1 MNKKK
6 IMSLIMALVMLV
18 GVFSPL
24 TALAAGEKNEVTEK
38 VTLHK
43 LVMSKEDLAAWN
55 SDEIQNKENGYN
67 GTQNTDQL
75 KALLKE
81 GHSAKEVA
89 GVYFA
94 VKDSKGKYVTI
105 KDGATP
111 EYGRVD
117 SLEAQLPDGFKLLA
131 GKTGSKGIE
140 FNTKG
145 LKGAFTI
152 EEIHEKSSY
161 TGEAY
166 VDKKGNELVKNTDGT
181 FYKKG
186 DKNKTEVNKND
197 VITVGT
203 SITGSKAVPVEITLP
218 LVNNDGVV
226 KEAHVYPKNTEDKPK
241 IDKNFDK
248 EKEDEEKNKLVKES
262 DIVSEN
268 KNLDLDLNDNSKD
281 KATVS
286 KKVGDIVPYKVVTEI
301 PAQTKWATAKWDD
314 KMTEGLTY
322 NKGSLSIELKKG
334 TETVTLTK
342 GTDYTLTEDNNGFV
356 LNFEKTGL
364 EKLNNQD
371 ETQNIT
377 LKYTAT
383 LNNKAVADVEES
395 NDITFHYGNKPGH
408 GNTPIPNKPK
418 NGEMEF
424 TKSWDGEAPANASV
438 TVQLYNANTGKAVG
452 EAKTLNAGNSW
463 KATWTGLDNDTEYK
477 VVETAVA
484 GYEAEYSKG
493 DGLGKLGVKNWK
505 SDNPTPLNPSE
516 PKVVNGG
523 KKFVKTNEKEGKELE
538 RLAGAEFYVINNIE
552 GDANKGKYLVTKEK
566 TTTNIATAKKAL
578 EDAVKAY
585 NGLTAEEQKGQKGT
599 EAKNL
604 IDQKQEAYNKA
615 IKENA
620 SDYEWGEK
628 TDANV
633 VVLTS
638 DTEGRFE
645 ITGLA
650 YGSYKLEEKTPPAG
664 FAKLSGDVDF
674 TVGKGSYDG
683 KNAEG
688 NGPAD
693 KHIQYNKANTDKNY
707 GQRVVNK
714 KVSIPQTGGM
724 GTVLFTVVGIS
735 LMAGAV
741 IAMKKN
747 REEA

>member
-6 IMSLIMALVMLV
+6 ILSLIMALVMLV

-24 TALAAGEKNEVTEK
+24 TALAAEADGETE
-38 VTLHK
+38 TLTVHK
-43 LVMSKEDLAAWN
+43 ILM
-55 SDEIQNKENGYN
+55 
-67 GTQNTDQL
+67 T
-75 KALLKE
+75 KE
-81 GHSAKEVA
+81 GLKNHDVNKKGYDGNKIENIKTFFESSAKEID
-89 GVYFA
+89 GVYFKLQKLKA
-94 VKDSKGKYVTI
+94 NVEKDK
-105 KDGATP
+105 
-111 EYGRVD
+111 VD
-117 SLEAQLPDGFKLLA
+117 VNNDDQWEDVA
-131 GKTGSKGIE
+131 GQAGLTGSQKDKTNNKLEGYT

-145 LKGAFTI
+145 LKGQFRIVEVHDKSTYKG
-152 EEIHEKSSY
+152 EK
-161 TGEAY
+161 GETLT
-166 VDKKGNELVKNTDGT
+166 DK
-181 FYKKG
+181 
-186 DKNKTEVNKND
+186 
-197 VITVGT
+197 
-203 SITGSKAVPVEITLP
+203 KAVPSLVTLP
-218 LVNNDGVV
+218 LINDNGVV
-226 KEAHVYPKNTEDKPK
+226 TNAHMYPKNTEDKPK
-241 IDKNFDK
+241 IDKNFDN
-248 EKEDEEKNKLVKES
+248 EKNGDAAAITTGDLTDSTKDVEVKPGYNEA
-262 DIVSEN
+262 D
-268 KNLDLDLNDNSKD
+268 KD
-281 KATVS
+281 QREKGTA
-286 KKVGDIVPYKVVTEI
+286 KKQLGDKVPYKVVTEI
-301 PAQTKWATAKWDD
+301 PAQTKWATAKWHDE
-314 KMTEGLTY
+314 MTEGLTY
-322 NKGSLSIELKKG
+322 NKDLSIELKKG
-334 TETVTLTK
+334 TETVTLTND
-342 GTDYTLTEDNNGFV
+342 TDYKIKNGNNGFI
-356 LNFEKTGL
+356 LEFTKAGL
-364 EKLNNQD
+364 DKLNNKAV
-371 ETQNIT
+371 TQTIT

>member
-24 TALAAGEKNEVTEK
+24 TALAAEADGETE
-38 VTLHK
+38 TLTVHK
-43 LVMSKEDLAAWN
+43 ILM
-55 SDEIQNKENGYN
+55 
-67 GTQNTDQL
+67 T
-75 KALLKE
+75 KE
-81 GHSAKEVA
+81 GLKNHDVNKKGYDGNKIENIKTFFESSAKEID
-89 GVYFA
+89 GVYFKLQKLKA
-94 VKDSKGKYVTI
+94 NVEKDK
-105 KDGATP
+105 
-111 EYGRVD
+111 VD
-117 SLEAQLPDGFKLLA
+117 VNNDDQWEDVA
-131 GKTGSKGIE
+131 GQAGLTGSQKDKTNNKLEGYT

-145 LKGAFTI
+145 LKGQFRIVEVHDKSTYKG
-152 EEIHEKSSY
+152 EK
-161 TGEAY
+161 GETLT
-166 VDKKGNELVKNTDGT
+166 DK
-181 FYKKG
+181 
-186 DKNKTEVNKND
+186 
-197 VITVGT
+197 
-203 SITGSKAVPVEITLP
+203 KAVPSLVTLP
-218 LVNNDGVV
+218 LINDNGVV
-226 KEAHVYPKNTEDKPK
+226 TNAHMYPKNTEDKPK
-241 IDKNFDK
+241 IDKNFDN
-248 EKEDEEKNKLVKES
+248 EKNGDAAAITTGDLTDSTKDVEVKPGYNEA
-262 DIVSEN
+262 D
-268 KNLDLDLNDNSKD
+268 KD
-281 KATVS
+281 QREKGTA
-286 KKVGDIVPYKVVTEI
+286 KKQLGDKVPYKVVTEI
-301 PAQTKWATAKWDD
+301 PAQTKWATAKWHDE
-314 KMTEGLTY
+314 MTEGLTY
-322 NKGSLSIELKKG
+322 NKDLSIELKKG
-334 TETVTLTK
+334 TETVTLTND
-342 GTDYTLTEDNNGFV
+342 TDYKIKDGNNGFI
-356 LNFEKTGL
+356 LEFTKAGL
-364 EKLNNQD
+364 DKLNNKA
-371 ETQNIT
+371 ETQTIT

>member
-6 IMSLIMALVMLV
+6 ILSLIMALVMLV

-24 TALAAGEKNEVTEK
+24 TALAAEADGETE
-38 VTLHK
+38 TLTVHK
-43 LVMSKEDLAAWN
+43 ILM
-55 SDEIQNKENGYN
+55 
-67 GTQNTDQL
+67 T
-75 KALLKE
+75 KE
-81 GHSAKEVA
+81 GLKNHDVNKKGYDGNKIENIKTFFESSAKEID
-89 GVYFA
+89 GVYFKLQKLKA
-94 VKDSKGKYVTI
+94 NVEKDK
-105 KDGATP
+105 
-111 EYGRVD
+111 VD
-117 SLEAQLPDGFKLLA
+117 VNNDDQWEDVA
-131 GKTGSKGIE
+131 GQAGLTGSQKDKTNNKLEGYT

-145 LKGAFTI
+145 LKGQFRIVEVHDKSTYKG
-152 EEIHEKSSY
+152 EK
-161 TGEAY
+161 GETLT
-166 VDKKGNELVKNTDGT
+166 DK
-181 FYKKG
+181 
-186 DKNKTEVNKND
+186 
-197 VITVGT
+197 
-203 SITGSKAVPVEITLP
+203 KAVPSLVTLP
-218 LVNNDGVV
+218 LINDNGVV
-226 KEAHVYPKNTEDKPK
+226 TNAHMYPKNTEDKPK
-241 IDKNFDK
+241 IDKNFDN
-248 EKEDEEKNKLVKES
+248 EKNGDAAAITTGDLTDSTKDVEVKPGYNEA
-262 DIVSEN
+262 D
-268 KNLDLDLNDNSKD
+268 KD
-281 KATVS
+281 QREKGTA
-286 KKVGDIVPYKVVTEI
+286 KKQLGDKVPYKVVTEI
-301 PAQTKWATAKWDD
+301 PAQTKWATAKWHDE
-314 KMTEGLTY
+314 MTEGLTY
-322 NKGSLSIELKKG
+322 NKDLSIELKKG
-334 TETVTLTK
+334 TETVTLTND
-342 GTDYTLTEDNNGFV
+342 TDYKIKDGNNGFI
-356 LNFEKTGL
+356 LEFTKAGL
-364 EKLNNQD
+364 DKLNNKA
-371 ETQNIT
+371 ETQTIT

-741 IAMKKN
+741 IAMKRN

>member
-6 IMSLIMALVMLV
+6 ILSLIMALVMLV

-24 TALAAGEKNEVTEK
+24 TALAAEADGETE
-38 VTLHK
+38 TLTVHK
-43 LVMSKEDLAAWN
+43 ILM
-55 SDEIQNKENGYN
+55 
-67 GTQNTDQL
+67 T
-75 KALLKE
+75 KE
-81 GHSAKEVA
+81 GLKNHDVNKKGYDGNKIENIKTFFESSAKEID
-89 GVYFA
+89 GVYFKLQKLKA
-94 VKDSKGKYVTI
+94 NVEKDK
-105 KDGATP
+105 
-111 EYGRVD
+111 VD
-117 SLEAQLPDGFKLLA
+117 VNNDDQWEDVA
-131 GKTGSKGIE
+131 GQAGLTGSQKDKTNNKLEGYT

-145 LKGAFTI
+145 LKGQFRIVEVHDKSTYKG
-152 EEIHEKSSY
+152 EK
-161 TGEAY
+161 GETLT
-166 VDKKGNELVKNTDGT
+166 DK
-181 FYKKG
+181 
-186 DKNKTEVNKND
+186 
-197 VITVGT
+197 
-203 SITGSKAVPVEITLP
+203 KAVPSLVTLP
-218 LVNNDGVV
+218 LINDNGVV
-226 KEAHVYPKNTEDKPK
+226 TNAHMYPKNTEDKPK
-241 IDKNFDK
+241 IDKNFDN
-248 EKEDEEKNKLVKES
+248 EKNGDAAAITTGDLTDSTKDVEVKPGYNEA
-262 DIVSEN
+262 D
-268 KNLDLDLNDNSKD
+268 KD
-281 KATVS
+281 QREKGTA
-286 KKVGDIVPYKVVTEI
+286 KKQLGDKVPYKVVTEI
-301 PAQTKWATAKWDD
+301 PAQTKWATAKWHDE
-314 KMTEGLTY
+314 MTEGLTY
-322 NKGSLSIELKKG
+322 NKDLSIELKKG
-334 TETVTLTK
+334 TETVTLTND
-342 GTDYTLTEDNNGFV
+342 TDYKIKDGNNGFI
-356 LNFEKTGL
+356 LEFTKAGL
-364 EKLNNQD
+364 DKLNNKA
-371 ETQNIT
+371 ETQTIT

>member
-6 IMSLIMALVMLV
+6 ILSLIMALVMLV

-24 TALAAGEKNEVTEK
+24 TALAAEADGETE
-38 VTLHK
+38 TLTVHK
-43 LVMSKEDLAAWN
+43 ILM
-55 SDEIQNKENGYN
+55 
-67 GTQNTDQL
+67 T
-75 KALLKE
+75 KE
-81 GHSAKEVA
+81 GLKNHDVNKKGYDGNKIENIKTFFESSAKEID
-89 GVYFA
+89 GVYFKLQKLKTN
-94 VKDSKGKYVTI
+94 VEKDK
-105 KDGATP
+105 
-111 EYGRVD
+111 VD
-117 SLEAQLPDGFKLLA
+117 VNNDDQWEDVA
-131 GKTGSKGIE
+131 GQAGLTGSQKDKTNNKLEGYT

-145 LKGAFTI
+145 LKGQFRIVEVHDKSTYKG
-152 EEIHEKSSY
+152 EK
-161 TGEAY
+161 GETLT
-166 VDKKGNELVKNTDGT
+166 DK
-181 FYKKG
+181 
-186 DKNKTEVNKND
+186 
-197 VITVGT
+197 
-203 SITGSKAVPVEITLP
+203 KAVPSLVTLP
-218 LVNNDGVV
+218 LINDNGVV
-226 KEAHVYPKNTEDKPK
+226 TNAHMYPKNTEDKPK
-241 IDKNFDK
+241 IDKNFDN
-248 EKEDEEKNKLVKES
+248 EKNGDAAAITTGDLTDSTKDVEVKPGYNEA
-262 DIVSEN
+262 D
-268 KNLDLDLNDNSKD
+268 KD
-281 KATVS
+281 QREKGTA
-286 KKVGDIVPYKVVTEI
+286 KKQLGDKVPYKVVTEI
-301 PAQTKWATAKWDD
+301 PAQTKWATAKWHDE
-314 KMTEGLTY
+314 MTEGLTY
-322 NKGSLSIELKKG
+322 NKDLSIELKKG
-334 TETVTLTK
+334 TETVTLTND
-342 GTDYTLTEDNNGFV
+342 TDYKIKDGNNGFI
-356 LNFEKTGL
+356 LEFTKAGL
-364 EKLNNQD
+364 DKLNNKA
-371 ETQNIT
+371 ETQTIT

>member
-6 IMSLIMALVMLV
+6 ILSLIMALVMLV

-24 TALAAGEKNEVTEK
+24 SALAAEADGETE
-38 VTLHK
+38 TLTVHK
-43 LVMSKEDLAAWN
+43 ILM
-55 SDEIQNKENGYN
+55 
-67 GTQNTDQL
+67 T
-75 KALLKE
+75 KE
-81 GHSAKEVA
+81 GLKNHDVNKKGYDGNKIENIQTFFESSAKEID
-89 GVYFA
+89 GVYFKLQKLKA
-94 VKDSKGKYVTI
+94 NVEKDKVDVNNDDQWEDVEGK
-105 KDGATP
+105 
-111 EYGRVD
+111 
-117 SLEAQLPDGFKLLA
+117 A
-131 GKTGSKGIE
+131 GLTGSQKDNTNNKLEGYT
-140 FNTKG
+140 FDTKG
-145 LKGAFTI
+145 LKGQFRIVEVHDKSTYKG
-152 EEIHEKSSY
+152 EK
-161 TGEAY
+161 GETLT
-166 VDKKGNELVKNTDGT
+166 DK
-181 FYKKG
+181 
-186 DKNKTEVNKND
+186 
-197 VITVGT
+197 
-203 SITGSKAVPVEITLP
+203 KAVPSLVTLP
-218 LVNNDGVV
+218 LINDNGVV
-226 KEAHVYPKNTEDKPK
+226 TNAHMYPKNTEDKPK
-241 IDKNFDK
+241 IDKNFDNK
-248 EKEDEEKNKLVKES
+248 ANGEAAAITTGDLTDSTKDVEVKPGYNEADKDQREKGTAKKQLG
-262 DIVSEN
+262 
-268 KNLDLDLNDNSKD
+268 D
-281 KATVS
+281 K
-286 KKVGDIVPYKVVTEI
+286 VPYKVVTEI
-301 PAQTKWATAKWDD
+301 PAQTKWATAKWHDE
-314 KMTEGLTY
+314 MTEGLTY
-322 NKGSLSIELKKG
+322 NKDLSIELKKG
-334 TETVTLTK
+334 TETVTLTND
-342 GTDYTLTEDNNGFV
+342 TDYKIKDGNNGFI
-356 LNFEKTGL
+356 LEFTPAGL
-364 EKLNNQD
+364 EKLNNKA
-371 ETQNIT
+371 ETQTIT

-424 TKSWDGEAPANASV
+424 TKSWEGEAPANTSV

-463 KATWTGLDNDTEYK
+463 KATWNGLDNDTEYK

-493 DGLGKLGVKNWK
+493 EGLGKLGVKNWK

-523 KKFVKTNEKEGKELE
+523 KKFVKTNEKEGKDLE
-538 RLAGAEFYVINNIE
+538 RLAGAEFYVKNAE
-552 GDANKGKYLVTKEK
+552 GKYLVTKEK

-650 YGSYKLEEKTPPAG
+650 YGKYKLEEKTPPAG

-674 TVGKGSYDG
+674 TVAKGSYDG
-683 KNAEG
+683 KKYDEANNKFLDE
-688 NGPAD
+688 PAD
-693 KHIQYNKANTDKNY
+693 KHIQYNKANKDKNY

-724 GTVLFTVVGIS
+724 GTVLFTIVGIS